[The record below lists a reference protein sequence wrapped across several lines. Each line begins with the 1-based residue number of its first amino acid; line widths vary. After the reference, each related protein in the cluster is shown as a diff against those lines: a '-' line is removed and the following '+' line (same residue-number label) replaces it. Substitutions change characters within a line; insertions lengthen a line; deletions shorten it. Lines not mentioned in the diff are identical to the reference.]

1 MAEYISVQ
9 PPHCADWFDGVWPTD
24 QEATNPIFD
33 LSNFDNIRKLARAI
47 ACQNDMED
55 AGMRS
60 GELAY
65 AYQHEEYNVVCIRE
79 VLFGSFEDEFEEVLT
94 ALASINDPDKNG
106 VARVLINAVQ
116 EALDQKREQFGLS
129 GAENS

>member
-9 PPHCADWFDGVWPTD
+9 PPQCADWFDGVWPTD
-24 QEATNPIFD
+24 QEATNPLFD

-55 AGMRS
+55 AGMLS

-65 AYQHEEYNVVCIRE
+65 AYQHEAYNVACIKD
-79 VLFGSFEDEFEEVLT
+79 VLFGSSENDLEEVLT
-94 ALASINDPDKNG
+94 ACNG
-106 VARVLINAVQ
+106 SFSPAIRSV
-116 EALDQKREQFGLS
+116 
-129 GAENS
+129 NSSFF